1 MSPNILHA
9 FLLPSLLLPMALSA
23 TEVFVVEVAG
33 VGATKGPSNNITTQA
48 TESEGTG
55 NGVREVGDLGVG
67 VEGGDHALGDPS
79 IGKDYLARDSNGLWY
94 QSPLSRGEDC
104 CCRKVA
110 GACRGRRSRR
120 CCVEVSASKTS
131 EPK

>member
-79 IGKDYLARDSNGLWY
+79 IGKDY
-94 QSPLSRGEDC
+94 QSPFSGGEDC

-110 GACRGRRSRR
+110 GVCRGRRSRR